1 MKIQIALTVSE
12 AKRLIAKA
20 VAKLPEVI
28 HALEKGKV
36 LLKGG
41 TTVSAVAEELAGLQL
56 RICGR
61 ITRRGTVS
69 SKIVSGSHSHSI
81 ILEKGEIANIDS
93 EIVEV
98 VKELGRN
105 DVIIISGNALD
116 SHYNVA
122 MMAGSVSG
130 GSSGIALSGMM
141 TEGAKMI
148 IPIGLEKLIPGNIRR
163 AIMAAGRKGV
173 ERSYGMA
180 TGLIPLIGKVI
191 TEKEAVEIIAEV
203 SCTIIGRGGIMGG
216 EGSTVMAVEGLE
228 DQVEKVWGLVE
239 EIKGADISGQRE
251 SLPECDGADPR
262 CREHLACIYK
272 GKKSQ

>member
-28 HALEKGKV
+28 QALERGKV

-41 TTVSAVAEELAGLQL
+41 TTVSAVAEELAGLKL

-61 ITRRGTVS
+61 ISRRGTVS
-69 SKIVSGSHSHSI
+69 AKIVSSSHSHSI
-81 ILEKGEIANIDS
+81 ILKKGKIANIDN

-122 MMAGSVSG
+122 MMAGS
-130 GSSGIALSGMM
+130 
-141 TEGAKMI
+141 
-148 IPIGLEKLIPGNIRR
+148 
-163 AIMAAGRKGV
+163 
-173 ERSYGMA
+173 
-180 TGLIPLIGKVI
+180 
-191 TEKEAVEIIAEV
+191 
-203 SCTIIGRGGIMGG
+203 C
-216 EGSTVMAVEGLE
+216 
-228 DQVEKVWGLVE
+228 
-239 EIKGADISGQRE
+239 
-251 SLPECDGADPR
+251 
-262 CREHLACIYK
+262 
-272 GKKSQ
+272 